1 MTMKNRKYAKF
12 EKGQIST
19 PPADPPKPKEKRTMT
34 HLEFLRRLTDE
45 ELGKIYAE
53 ARQSVAI
60 EVWLD
65 KFRMAREISL
75 DDREIKQG
83 IKALEQMGLLDKGR
97 GGEILG
103 ERKEKDGVDE
113 KPPEG
118 GRKEGAK

>member
-1 MTMKNRKYAKF
+1 MKNRKYAKF
-12 EKGQIST
+12 DNGKIT
-19 PPADPPKPKEKRTMT
+19 TTPADPPKPNERRTMT

-53 ARQSVAI
+53 ARTRPSI

-83 IKALEQMGLLDKGR
+83 ITVLEQMGLLDKGR
-97 GGEILG
+97 GAEILG
-103 ERKEKDGVDE
+103 GRGV
-113 KPPEG
+113 K
-118 GRKEGAK
+118 

>member
-12 EKGQIST
+12 DKGKIIT
-19 PPADPPKPKEKRTMT
+19 KPADPPKPKEKRTMT
-34 HLEFLRRLTDE
+34 HLEFMRRLTDE

-53 ARQSVAI
+53 ARIRPSI

-97 GGEILG
+97 GAEIRG
-103 ERKEKDGVDE
+103 ERKEKE
-113 KPPEG
+113 
-118 GRKEGAK
+118 KEGVK